1 MIHLE
6 ERLAAVEKER
16 DEALLRND
24 TLQVTLDAVVKRL
37 ASMAE
42 ERDAALELAAFN
54 LRLAES
60 TMKERDALK
69 DEVEGLK
76 NEIQQMADYSA
87 EVV

>member
-54 LRLAES
+54 LRMAQAA
-60 TMKERDALK
+60 MNDRDEYKAKVAL
-69 DEVEGLK
+69 VITTATEG
-76 NEIQQMADYSA
+76 
-87 EVV
+87 V